1 MYSNPSQFEMQVP
14 TPPHNLEDLLYEMQV
29 GPLFLKNQQPAL
41 ICSPQIKA
49 DVSSSSVD
57 TLIESNH
64 WAKMFRQYLK
74 ERKLSDDENI
84 FR

>member
-1 MYSNPSQFEMQVP
+1 MYSNPSHFEMQVP

-29 GPLFLKNQQPAL
+29 GHLFLKKQPAL

-49 DVSSSSVD
+49 DVTSSSVD